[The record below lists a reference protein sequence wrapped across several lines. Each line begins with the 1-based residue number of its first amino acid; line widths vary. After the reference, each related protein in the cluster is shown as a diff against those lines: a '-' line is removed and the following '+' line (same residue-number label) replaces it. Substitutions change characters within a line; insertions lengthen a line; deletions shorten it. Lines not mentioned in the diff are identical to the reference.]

1 MNNYFMKKYL
11 LLLLFIPLMSLGQE
25 ITYDELMTI
34 NSEDTFMKVV
44 IENGYEFYD
53 EDEQY
58 VRYGV
63 DITRD
68 KKEGDTSFKWAIY
81 EKEFGIYLFQYVK
94 NNIWVGKEYND
105 RVRDIKSNCEYF
117 EISDKYATYN
127 CTDSLFDGTIGF
139 MTSEGSGFIQM
150 IPNIDSLI
158 EKD

>member
-1 MNNYFMKKYL
+1 MKKYI
-11 LLLLFIPLMSLGQE
+11 LLLLFIPLMSLSQE

-53 EDEQY
+53 ENEQY

-81 EKEFGIYLFQYVK
+81 EKEYGIFLFQYVK
-94 NNIWVGKEYND
+94 NNLWVGKEYND
-105 RVRDIKSNCEYF
+105 RVSDIKSNCEYF
-117 EISDKYATYN
+117 EIYDKYATYN
-127 CTDSLFDGTIGF
+127 CADSLFDGTIGF

-150 IPNIDSLI
+150 TPNLKKID
-158 EKD
+158 

>member
-1 MNNYFMKKYL
+1 
-11 LLLLFIPLMSLGQE
+11 MSLGQE

-81 EKEFGIYLFQYVK
+81 EK
-94 NNIWVGKEYND
+94 
-105 RVRDIKSNCEYF
+105 
-117 EISDKYATYN
+117 
-127 CTDSLFDGTIGF
+127 
-139 MTSEGSGFIQM
+139 FILNQ
-150 IPNIDSLI
+150 
-158 EKD
+158 